1 MVLQSF
7 MKNSLIF
14 FLLVFLFSCNTKT
27 KIVLDEVVDQVTVD
41 EVVKA
46 PTEYLYGIN
55 LDSFRYITQKIKW
68 GQSFSDI
75 LSKNGISNKDIYDA
89 SQLSNGIFNLK
100 RIKKDNNYT
109 LFFKKNSDKLIN
121 FVYETSKY
129 DYVICTL
136 EPEISFKK
144 VDKNISYI
152 DRQISGSI
160 ESSLYIS
167 FSNNNY
173 PIELVNLIVD
183 VFAWQI
189 DFFRINPGD
198 SYNIIYTEE
207 IIDDEVVGV
216 NSIKAARF
224 THNKNSF
231 YAFGYDQ
238 GFGNDFFDENG
249 KSLRKTF
256 LRSPLKFYRISSR
269 YKKKRFHPV
278 LKRYRDHLGTDYAA
292 PRGTSIFSVADGKVI
307 EARYTRNNGY
317 YVKIQH
323 NNIFSTQYLHMS
335 KFAKGIKPGSFVKQ
349 GEIIGYVGSTGLA
362 TGPHV
367 CFRFWR
373 NGRQVDPYKQNDL
386 PEGEPIKPNHLQAF
400 SYVKDKFFSKIEG

>member
-55 LDSFRYITQKIKW
+55 LDSFSYITQKIKW

>member
-1 MVLQSF
+1 M
-7 MKNSLIF
+7 
-14 FLLVFLFSCNTKT
+14 
-27 KIVLDEVVDQVTVD
+27 
-41 EVVKA
+41 
-46 PTEYLYGIN
+46 
-55 LDSFRYITQKIKW
+55 
-68 GQSFSDI
+68 
-75 LSKNGISNKDIYDA
+75 
-89 SQLSNGIFNLK
+89 
-100 RIKKDNNYT
+100 
-109 LFFKKNSDKLIN
+109 FFKKNSDKLIN

-307 EARYTRNNGY
+307 EAGYT
-317 YVKIQH
+317 K
-323 NNIFSTQYLHMS
+323 
-335 KFAKGIKPGSFVKQ
+335 K
-349 GEIIGYVGSTGLA
+349 
-362 TGPHV
+362 
-367 CFRFWR
+367 
-373 NGRQVDPYKQNDL
+373 
-386 PEGEPIKPNHLQAF
+386 
-400 SYVKDKFFSKIEG
+400 

>member
-7 MKNSLIF
+7 MKNKFIF
-14 FLLVFLFSCNTKT
+14 PLFVFLFSCNTKT
-27 KIVLDEVVDQVTVD
+27 NIVLDEVVDQVTLD
-41 EVVKA
+41 EVIKA

-55 LDSFRYITQKIKW
+55 LDSFSYITQKIKW

-292 PRGTSIFSVADGKVI
+292 PR
-307 EARYTRNNGY
+307 
-317 YVKIQH
+317 
-323 NNIFSTQYLHMS
+323 
-335 KFAKGIKPGSFVKQ
+335 
-349 GEIIGYVGSTGLA
+349 
-362 TGPHV
+362 
-367 CFRFWR
+367 
-373 NGRQVDPYKQNDL
+373 
-386 PEGEPIKPNHLQAF
+386 
-400 SYVKDKFFSKIEG
+400 